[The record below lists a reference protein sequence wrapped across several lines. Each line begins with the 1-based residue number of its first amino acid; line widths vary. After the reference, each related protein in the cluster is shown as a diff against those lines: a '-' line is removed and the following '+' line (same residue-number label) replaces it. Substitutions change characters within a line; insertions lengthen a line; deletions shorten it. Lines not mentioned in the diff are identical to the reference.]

1 MKQQTP
7 IDKFKF
13 YGAATIGTKGQ
24 IVIPAEARE
33 ELSLNETDKVII
45 LRAPHGD
52 GIMVLKA
59 EIFEVVLAQMQ
70 SQLTSVT
77 ASLKKNKE
85 KK

>member
-1 MKQQTP
+1 MKQTNP

-33 ELSLNETDKVII
+33 ELSLNESDKVII

-52 GIMVLKA
+52 GIVVLKA
-59 EIFEVVLAQMQ
+59 EIFEVMLDQMQ
-70 SQLTSVT
+70 SQLSTVVR
-77 ASLKKNKE
+77 LPI
-85 KK
+85 